1 MNPITRAMLSIAR
14 KWKRTAFLFG
24 LILAVATLAISGLA
38 VSAAQEEQEADL
50 RGATGASFTLAGYN
64 DWTLHTIPQE
74 TVDEIAAMDGIK
86 AHNASSWGIGAVLD
100 GSGDA
105 LEVPKPLGDLV
116 ANDFY
121 TTGCTDSEY
130 ASTFLS
136 GAFRLVEGHHLT
148 GDSNEIIIGKE
159 AAENNGI
166 AVGDTVSFRDGDNG
180 EPVEC
185 TVAGLFE
192 VLADGEDEKPSM
204 SRPSTLYD
212 YEDYAFISLDTL
224 IEARALYADE
234 WASGHIQS
242 VDFFVEDAAELD
254 GIVERAKDAASLD
267 WDNYYV
273 EANGEVYERVAGT
286 LENSGSLVSWLVALV
301 AVASAVVMA
310 LVLLVSTRAR
320 KREIGVLLA
329 EGFSKRGIICQHLVE
344 AFVVAAAALTIAY
357 LASGQLAGPVGA
369 LFGKA
374 AGSVSVDPSFL
385 VTVAGA
391 GAALLVAAVAVS
403 CIPMLRMQP
412 REILSQME

>member
-1 MNPITRAMLSIAR
+1 
-14 KWKRTAFLFG
+14 
-24 LILAVATLAISGLA
+24 
-38 VSAAQEEQEADL
+38 
-50 RGATGASFTLAGYN
+50 
-64 DWTLHTIPQE
+64 
-74 TVDEIAAMDGIK
+74 
-86 AHNASSWGIGAVLD
+86 
-100 GSGDA
+100 
-105 LEVPKPLGDLV
+105 
-116 ANDFY
+116 
-121 TTGCTDSEY
+121 
-130 ASTFLS
+130 
-136 GAFRLVEGHHLT
+136 
-148 GDSNEIIIGKE
+148 
-159 AAENNGI
+159 
-166 AVGDTVSFRDGDNG
+166 
-180 EPVEC
+180 
-185 TVAGLFE
+185 
-192 VLADGEDEKPSM
+192 M

-369 LFGKA
+369 LFGKT

>member
-1 MNPITRAMLSIAR
+1 MNPITRAVFSIAR
-14 KWKRTAFLFG
+14 KWKRTALLFG
-24 LILAVATLAISGLA
+24 LMLAVSTLAISGLA
-38 VSAAQEEQEADL
+38 VSAAQEEQEAEL

-100 GSGDA
+100 GSGGA
-105 LEVPKPLGDLV
+105 LEVPKPLGEMV
-116 ANDFY
+116 AHDFY

-130 ASTFLS
+130 ASLFLS
-136 GAFRLVEGHHLT
+136 GAFRLAEGHHLT
-148 GDSNEIIIGKE
+148 GGSNEIILGKA
-159 AAENNGI
+159 AAEKNGVT
-166 AVGDTVSFRDGDNG
+166 VGDTVSFRDGDDG
-180 EPVEC
+180 DPVEC
-185 TVAGLFE
+185 TIAGLFE
-192 VLADGEDEKPSM
+192 VLADSEDEEPSM

-212 YEDYAFISLDTL
+212 YENYAFISLDTL
-224 IEARALYADE
+224 IEARALYANE

-329 EGFSKRGIICQHLVE
+329 EGFSKRGIVCQHLVE
-344 AFVVAAAALTIAY
+344 AFVVAAAALAIAY

-369 LFGKA
+369 LFGKT

-391 GAALLVAAVAVS
+391 GVALLVAAVAVS

>member
-136 GAFRLVEGHHLT
+136 GAFRLVEGHHHRQR
-148 GDSNEIIIGKE
+148 GSGKQR
-159 AAENNGI
+159 NRRRGH
-166 AVGDTVSFRDGDNG
+166 R
-180 EPVEC
+180 
-185 TVAGLFE
+185 
-192 VLADGEDEKPSM
+192 
-204 SRPSTLYD
+204 
-212 YEDYAFISLDTL
+212 FI
-224 IEARALYADE
+224 
-234 WASGHIQS
+234 
-242 VDFFVEDAAELD
+242 
-254 GIVERAKDAASLD
+254 
-267 WDNYYV
+267 
-273 EANGEVYERVAGT
+273 
-286 LENSGSLVSWLVALV
+286 
-301 AVASAVVMA
+301 
-310 LVLLVSTRAR
+310 
-320 KREIGVLLA
+320 
-329 EGFSKRGIICQHLVE
+329 
-344 AFVVAAAALTIAY
+344 
-357 LASGQLAGPVGA
+357 
-369 LFGKA
+369 
-374 AGSVSVDPSFL
+374 
-385 VTVAGA
+385 
-391 GAALLVAAVAVS
+391 
-403 CIPMLRMQP
+403 
-412 REILSQME
+412 